1 MKIWLW
7 RNIFVTF
14 GTIET
19 GHILIFVKLQNTELA
34 AFRKA
39 LADVQKLVVRD
50 FLRIISIND
59 LTFVQQMGLF
69 HKFKTNFME
78 KRLLQLVGKIAKANK
93 ILMVSS

>member
-7 RNIFVTF
+7 RNIFVTSW
-14 GTIET
+14 TIKT

-39 LADVQKLVVRD
+39 DVEKLVVRD

-59 LTFVQQMGLF
+59 
-69 HKFKTNFME
+69 
-78 KRLLQLVGKIAKANK
+78 
-93 ILMVSS
+93 